1 MSAEDARWK
10 APVCSRCSWVPVT
23 VNRPRDGVR
32 VISGRGADPDGKV
45 EMMGNGWVSY
55 YSVQMQARKQK
66 ALVHAIAA
74 WLLALA
80 AGPAFAD
87 EPAAVPEGSSTTYL
101 HEGFPAFSVG
111 LPAGTRERAL
121 EAPAEV
127 FGGSTP
133 DGVDIHVSI
142 TDFPFAGIL
151 MPIEKAAEYFV
162 GLTEASRT
170 GSDFEVTRN
179 EPITLGDGSSA
190 YRSEVRWR
198 IFERDAMVVTQLV
211 SAYRGGRLVMVA
223 AHSASASEDAARIV
237 ESLRFE

>member
-1 MSAEDARWK
+1 M
-10 APVCSRCSWVPVT
+10 
-23 VNRPRDGVR
+23 
-32 VISGRGADPDGKV
+32 
-45 EMMGNGWVSY
+45 
-55 YSVQMQARKQK
+55 
-66 ALVHAIAA
+66 LVHAIAA
-74 WLLALA
+74 CLLALA

-87 EPAAVPEGSSTTYL
+87 KPVAGSEGSSTSYR
-101 HEGFPAFSVG
+101 HEAFPAFSVG
-111 LPAGTRERAL
+111 IPEGTRERGP
-121 EAPAEV
+121 EAPGEV
-127 FGGSTP
+127 FSGSTP
-133 DGVDIHVSI
+133 DGVDIQVSI

-162 GLTEASRT
+162 GLTEASGT

-190 YRSEVRWR
+190 YRSEKRWR
-198 IFERDAMVVTQLV
+198 HFERDAMVVTQLV

>member
-1 MSAEDARWK
+1 
-10 APVCSRCSWVPVT
+10 
-23 VNRPRDGVR
+23 
-32 VISGRGADPDGKV
+32 
-45 EMMGNGWVSY
+45 MMGNGWARYCAVR
-55 YSVQMQARKQK
+55 MQARKQK
-66 ALVHAIAA
+66 ALVRTIVAP
-74 WLLALA
+74 LLVLA

-87 EPAAVPEGSSTTYL
+87 EPVAAPAGSSTSYR

-111 LPAGTRERAL
+111 FPAGTRERAP
-121 EAPAEV
+121 EAPGEV
-127 FGGSTP
+127 FQGSTA

-162 GLTEASRT
+162 GLTEASGM

-198 IFERDAMVVTQLV
+198 DGQRGATVATQLV

-223 AHSASASEDAARIV
+223 AHSAEAKEEAARIV

>member
-1 MSAEDARWK
+1 M
-10 APVCSRCSWVPVT
+10 AP
-23 VNRPRDGVR
+23 G
-32 VISGRGADPDGKV
+32 
-45 EMMGNGWVSY
+45 
-55 YSVQMQARKQK
+55 
-66 ALVHAIAA
+66 
-74 WLLALA
+74 
-80 AGPAFAD
+80 
-87 EPAAVPEGSSTTYL
+87 
-101 HEGFPAFSVG
+101 
-111 LPAGTRERAL
+111 
-121 EAPAEV
+121 EV
-127 FGGSTP
+127 FQGSTP

-162 GLTEASRT
+162 GLTEASGM

-198 IFERDAMVVTQLV
+198 DGQRGATVATQLV

-223 AHSASASEDAARIV
+223 AHSAEAKEEAARIV